1 MASKASNDKLF
12 ELLSDAP
19 IIAAVKNDD
28 ELQKALSSD
37 CRIVFILYGTLMNI
51 ASLVD
56 RVADADKYALV
67 HIDLVDGLSTKRDVV
82 VDFICECTRAHG
94 VISTRPALVR
104 HAKARGLIAIQ
115 RFFLLDSLAF
125 NNVLRQHA
133 EGDAIDILPGTMPKI
148 IQRLAAEVRCPIIA
162 SGLISDKEDII
173 AALSAGASAVSTTN
187 AALWFV

>member
-1 MASKASNDKLF
+1 MASNDTLF

-56 RVADADKYALV
+56 RVVDADKYALV

-82 VDFICECTRAHG
+82 VDFIRECTRAHG

-148 IQRLAAEVRCPIIA
+148 IQRLATQVRCTIIA

>member
-1 MASKASNDKLF
+1 MQSNDNLF

-19 IIAAVKNDD
+19 VIAAVKN
-28 ELQKALSSD
+28 EEGLRKALESD

-51 ASLVD
+51 STLVD
-56 RVADADKYALV
+56 RVVDAEKYALV
-67 HIDLVDGLSTKRDVV
+67 HLDLVDGISTKRDVV

-104 HAKARGLIAIQ
+104 RAKARGLIAIQ

-125 NNVLRQHA
+125 NNVLRQGA

-148 IQRLAAEVRCPIIA
+148 IRRLAAQVRCPIIA

-187 AALWFV
+187 EALWFV